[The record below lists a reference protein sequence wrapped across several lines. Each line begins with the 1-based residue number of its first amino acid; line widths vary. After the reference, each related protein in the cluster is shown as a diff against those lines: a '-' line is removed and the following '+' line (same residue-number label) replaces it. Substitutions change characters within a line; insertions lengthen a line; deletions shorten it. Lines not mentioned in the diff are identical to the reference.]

1 MQSKCLAMPENKY
14 KIAVI
19 QLNLNDVAEKNLT
32 KCLSWVREAAKI
44 GAEVISLPEL
54 YSSHYFCQSE
64 DVDNFA
70 LAEPLYGTSFVAFS
84 ALAKELGVVIIVP
97 FFEKRMAGI
106 YHNSAYIIDS
116 DGSEAGLYR
125 KMHIPDDPHFYEK
138 FYFTPGDLGF
148 KAFPTNK
155 GKIGTL
161 ICWDQWFP
169 EAARLT
175 ALKGAEVLFYP
186 TAIGWHPLEK
196 EQYGENQH
204 GAWMNV
210 MKGHAVANG
219 VYVAA
224 ANRIGLE
231 QYLPNTSGI
240 QFWGSSFIAGPQGEI
255 LAQASHDKEEILIA
269 EVDLD
274 LQENVRQNWP
284 FLRDRRID
292 AFGDIT
298 KRAIE

>member
-1 MQSKCLAMPENKY
+1 MQSKFLAMPNKKY

-19 QLNLNDVAEKNLT
+19 QLNLNDVAENNLK
-32 KCLSWVREAAKI
+32 KCISWVRDAASQ

-70 LAEPLYGTSFVAFS
+70 LAEPLYSTSFIAFS
-84 ALAKELGVVIIVP
+84 ALAKELRVVIIVP

-106 YHNSAYIIDS
+106 YHNSAYIIDT
-116 DGSEAGLYR
+116 DGTEAGLYR

-148 KAFPTNK
+148 KAFETNK
-155 GKIGTL
+155 GKVGTL
-161 ICWDQWFP
+161 ICWDQWYP

-186 TAIGWHPLEK
+186 TAIGWHPQEK
-196 EQYGENQH
+196 EQYGENQY

-231 QYLPNTSGI
+231 QYLPDTAGI
-240 QFWGSSFIAGPQGEI
+240 EFWGASFIAGPQGEI

-284 FLRDRRID
+284 FFRDRRID

-298 KRAIE
+298 KRAID

>member
-1 MQSKCLAMPENKY
+1 MANKKY
-14 KIAVI
+14 KIAVV
-19 QLNLNDVAEKNLT
+19 QLNLNDVAENNLK
-32 KCLSWVREAAKI
+32 KCLSWVREAANR

-70 LAEPLYGTSFVAFS
+70 LAETLYSTSFIAFS

-106 YHNSAYIIDS
+106 YHNSAYIIDA

-138 FYFTPGDLGF
+138 FYFTPGDIGF
-148 KAFPTNK
+148 KTFPTTK
-155 GKIGTL
+155 GNIGTL

-175 ALKGAEVLFYP
+175 ALQGAEVLFYP

-240 QFWGSSFIAGPQGEI
+240 EFWGSSFIAGPQGEI
-255 LAQASHDKEEILIA
+255 LAQASHDQEEILIA

-292 AFGDIT
+292 AFGDLT
-298 KRAIE
+298 KRAID

>member
-1 MQSKCLAMPENKY
+1 MSKSTY
-14 KIAVI
+14 KIAVL
-19 QLNLNDVAEKNLT
+19 QLNLNDIAENNLK
-32 KCLSWVREAAKI
+32 KCLTWVRDAAKL

-64 DVDNFA
+64 DTANFA
-70 LAEPLYGTSFVAFS
+70 LAEPLYSTSFIAFS

-106 YHNSAYIIDS
+106 YHNSAYIIDT

-138 FYFTPGDLGF
+138 FYFTPGDIGF
-148 KAFPTNK
+148 KTFPTQK

-161 ICWDQWFP
+161 ICWDQWYP

-175 ALKGAEVLFYP
+175 ALQGAEVLFYP

-196 EQYGENQH
+196 DQYGEKQH

-231 QYLPNTSGI
+231 KYLPDTAGI

-255 LAQASHDKEEILIA
+255 LAQASHDQEEILIA
-269 EVDLD
+269 EVDLEI
-274 LQENVRQNWP
+274 QENVRQNWP
-284 FLRDRRID
+284 FFRDRRID

-298 KRAIE
+298 KRAID

>member
-1 MQSKCLAMPENKY
+1 MANNKY
-14 KIAVI
+14 KIAVV
-19 QLNLNDVAEKNLT
+19 QLNLNDVAENNLK
-32 KCLSWVREAAKI
+32 KCLTWVREAAKI

-70 LAEPLYGTSFVAFS
+70 LAEPLYSTSFIAFS
-84 ALAKELGVVIIVP
+84 ELAKELGVVIIVP

-106 YHNSAYIIDS
+106 YHNSAYIIDT

-175 ALKGAEVLFYP
+175 ALQGAEVLFYP

-298 KRAIE
+298 KRSIE

>member
-1 MQSKCLAMPENKY
+1 MPNKTY

-19 QLNLNDVAEKNLT
+19 QLNLNDVAENNLK
-32 KCLSWVREAAKI
+32 KCISWIKDAAAK
-44 GAEVISLPEL
+44 GAEVILLPEL

-64 DVDNFA
+64 DTANFSI
-70 LAEPLYGTSFVAFS
+70 AEELYGTSFIAFS

-106 YHNSAYIIDS
+106 YHNSAYIIDT

-138 FYFTPGDLGF
+138 FYFTPGDIGF
-148 KAFPTNK
+148 KAFPTKK

-161 ICWDQWFP
+161 ICWDQWYP

-175 ALKGAEVLFYP
+175 ALQGAEVLFYP
-186 TAIGWHPLEK
+186 TAIGWHPAEK
-196 EQYGENQH
+196 EQYGANQH

-219 VYVAA
+219 IYVAA
-224 ANRIGLE
+224 ANRVGLE
-231 QYLPNTSGI
+231 KYIPGTEGI
-240 QFWGSSFIAGPQGEI
+240 EFWGSSFIAGPQGEI

-284 FLRDRRID
+284 FFRDRRID
-292 AFGDIT
+292 SYGEII
-298 KRAIE
+298 KRSID

>member
-1 MQSKCLAMPENKY
+1 MHSNFFKMANTY

-19 QLNLNDVAEKNLT
+19 QLNLNDKAENNLK
-32 KCLSWVREAAKI
+32 KCLSWVRDAASQ

-64 DVDNFA
+64 DVANFA
-70 LAEPLYGTSFVAFS
+70 LAEPLYSTSFIAFS

-106 YHNSAYIIDS
+106 YHNSAYIIDT

-148 KAFPTNK
+148 KAFPTQK

-161 ICWDQWFP
+161 ICWDQWYP

-175 ALKGAEVLFYP
+175 ALQGAEVLFYP

-196 EQYGENQH
+196 DEYGVNQH

-231 QYLPNTSGI
+231 QYIEGTAGI

-255 LAQASHDKEEILIA
+255 LAQASQDKEEILIA

-284 FLRDRRID
+284 FFRDRRID

-298 KRAIE
+298 KRAID

>member
-1 MQSKCLAMPENKY
+1 MPENKY

-19 QLNLNDVAEKNLT
+19 QLNLNDVAENNLK
-32 KCLSWVREAAKI
+32 KCLSWVREAAKM

-70 LAEPLYGTSFVAFS
+70 LAETLYSTSFVAFS

-106 YHNSAYIIDS
+106 YHNSAYIIDT

-175 ALKGAEVLFYP
+175 ALQGADVLFYP

-292 AFGDIT
+292 AFGYLT
-298 KRAIE
+298 KRAID

>member
-1 MQSKCLAMPENKY
+1 MPKKKY

-19 QLNLNDVAEKNLT
+19 QLNLNDVAENNLE
-32 KCLSWVREAAKI
+32 KCLSWVRDAASQ

-64 DVDNFA
+64 DVANFE
-70 LAEPLYGTSFVAFS
+70 LAEPLYSTSFIAFS
-84 ALAKELGVVIIVP
+84 ALAKELGIVIIVP

-106 YHNSAYIIDS
+106 YHNSAYIIDN

-175 ALKGAEVLFYP
+175 ALQGAEVLFYP

-231 QYLPNTSGI
+231 QYIEGTAGI

-284 FLRDRRID
+284 FFRDRRID
-292 AFGDIT
+292 AFGNIT
-298 KRAIE
+298 KRAID

>member
-1 MQSKCLAMPENKY
+1 MPNKKY

-19 QLNLNDVAEKNLT
+19 QLNLNDVAENNLK
-32 KCLSWVREAAKI
+32 KCLHWVREAAKQ

-70 LAEPLYGTSFVAFS
+70 LAEPLYSTSFTAFS

-106 YHNSAYIIDS
+106 YHNSAYIIDT
-116 DGSEAGLYR
+116 DGTEAGLYR

-138 FYFTPGDLGF
+138 FYFTPGDIGF
-148 KAFPTNK
+148 KAFPTQK

-161 ICWDQWFP
+161 ICWDQWYP
-169 EAARLT
+169 EGARLT
-175 ALKGAEVLFYP
+175 ALQGAEVLFYP

-231 QYLPNTSGI
+231 QYIEGTAGI
-240 QFWGSSFIAGPQGEI
+240 DFWGSSFIAGPQGEI

-284 FLRDRRID
+284 FFRDRRID

-298 KRAIE
+298 KRAID

>member
-1 MQSKCLAMPENKY
+1 MSKKKY

-19 QLNLNDVAEKNLT
+19 QLNLNDVAENNLK
-32 KCLSWVREAAKI
+32 KCMSWVRDAANQ

-70 LAEPLYGTSFVAFS
+70 LAEPLYSTSFIAFS

-106 YHNSAYIIDS
+106 YHNSAYIIDT

-148 KAFPTNK
+148 KTIPTQK

-161 ICWDQWFP
+161 ICWDQWYP

-175 ALKGAEVLFYP
+175 ALQGAEVLFYP
-186 TAIGWHPLEK
+186 TAIGWHPQEK

-231 QYLPNTSGI
+231 QYIEGTAGI

-284 FLRDRRID
+284 FFRDRRID

-298 KRAIE
+298 KRAID